1 MSDQKTKNKMIG
13 DRGSLTRQKRK
24 NQNCHTYQLKIVNSH
39 LTSSQ
44 KEYLKKSFI
53 ESKWCYNYYL
63 NQLNNGTDINDINY
77 KETIISHFD
86 KDKNEIKSNITLGSS
101 LRQTLISK
109 MKQSLLSLSR
119 LKKKGY
125 KIGSLRFKSEI
136 NSITYRQYGITHK
149 IMGSRIKLQGCKQP
163 ILLRGT
169 KQLKG
174 DITTCQL
181 IKVGTDYYIKITC
194 FEDKKEIEPIHKEP
208 IGIDMGIKDH
218 ITCSNGIKYNILIE
232 EPERLKKLQKK
243 LSRQNKHSSNW
254 YKTKDVIKI
263 VYNRLDNKK
272 NDAANKIVHELRT
285 YKNIYYQDEAL
296 NEWKIKYGNTIQHSI
311 LGRIKS
317 KLNRLKQAHKI
328 SKWEPTT
335 QMCPNCGSLHK
346 LSLTQRTYKCPN
358 CGHEEDRDIHAAK
371 NMILIG
377 SKMYN
382 RAGTARIDACGDE

>member
-1 MSDQKTKNKMIG
+1 
-13 DRGSLTRQKRK
+13 
-24 NQNCHTYQLKIVNSH
+24 
-39 LTSSQ
+39 
-44 KEYLKKSFI
+44 
-53 ESKWCYNYYL
+53 
-63 NQLNNGTDINDINY
+63 
-77 KETIISHFD
+77 
-86 KDKNEIKSNITLGSS
+86 
-101 LRQTLISK
+101 
-109 MKQSLLSLSR
+109 
-119 LKKKGY
+119 
-125 KIGSLRFKSEI
+125 
-136 NSITYRQYGITHK
+136 
-149 IMGSRIKLQGCKQP
+149 
-163 ILLRGT
+163 
-169 KQLKG
+169 
-174 DITTCQL
+174 
-181 IKVGTDYYIKITC
+181 
-194 FEDKKEIEPIHKEP
+194 
-208 IGIDMGIKDH
+208 MGIKDH

-243 LSRQNKHSSNW
+243 LSRQNKHSNNW

-272 NDAANKIVHELRT
+272 NDATNKIVHELRT

-335 QMCPNCGSLHK
+335 RMCPNCGSLHK

-358 CGHEEDRDIHAAK
+358 CGYEEDRDIHAAK

-377 SKMYN
+377 SKMHN